1 MAGVKK
7 PGLKVQ
13 EKHVLGGILTF
24 LVLATPAALAL
35 PKYRLQAIAQFHL
48 DDGSGLAALDR
59 RVMSCS
65 YCHVKESGGAPW
77 NPFGEAIRATFK
89 ANAEAGGKAKFPE
102 ILAILLESGADAD
115 GDTYP
120 DALEVWAKTL
130 PGDAASTPTEPLET
144 VQAGFQAAGGM
155 EQFGPG
161 KEAPRKAERK

>member
-1 MAGVKK
+1 MGV
-7 PGLKVQ
+7 GLKLT
-13 EKHVLGGILTF
+13 EKHVLGGLIAL
-24 LVLATPAALAL
+24 LVLAAPAALAL
-35 PKYRLQAIAQFHL
+35 PKYRLQAINQFHL

-77 NPFGEAIRATFK
+77 NPFGEAIQATFK

-102 ILAILLESGADAD
+102 ILFTLLESGGDAD

-130 PGDAASTPTEPLET
+130 PGDAASKPDGVLET
-144 VQAGFQAAGGM
+144 VQAEFEAVGGA
-155 EQFGPG
+155 EQFMPRG
-161 KEAPRKAERK
+161 K

>member
-1 MAGVKK
+1 M
-7 PGLKVQ
+7 Q
-13 EKHVLGGILTF
+13 QKHVLGGILAF
-24 LVLATPAALAL
+24 LVLATPVALAL
-35 PKYRLQAIAQFHL
+35 PKYRLQAITQFHL

-65 YCHVKESGGAPW
+65 YCHVKDSGGAPW

-102 ILAILLESGADAD
+102 VLYTLLESGADAD

-130 PGDAASTPTEPLET
+130 PGDPGSKPTEALEV
-144 VQAGFQAAGGM
+144 VQTAFEAAGGV
-155 EQFGPG
+155 EQFEPQQGQ
-161 KEAPRKAERK
+161 KK

>member
-1 MAGVKK
+1 MVS
-7 PGLKVQ
+7 LKFT
-13 EKHVLGGILTF
+13 EKHVLGGLIAL
-24 LVLATPAALAL
+24 LVLTAPAALAL
-35 PKYRLQAIAQFHL
+35 PKYRLQAITQFHL

-65 YCHVKESGGAPW
+65 YCHVKDSGGAPW

-102 ILAILLESGADAD
+102 ILSTLLESGGDAD

-130 PGDAASTPTEPLET
+130 PGDAESKPSEALET
-144 VQAGFQAAGGM
+144 VQAEFEAAGGAG
-155 EQFGPG
+155 QFRPRG
-161 KEAPRKAERK
+161 K